1 MGQTAADFVSNGTRK
16 IRARVPQGGG
26 SLKKGNRYVVNTG
39 RTVVL
44 AADQPQSWHGD
55 AMTMP
60 FQSTLDKIADRQI
73 SAGYRKGRHNL
84 CPGCGMLRSA
94 ANRCECNS

>member
-26 SLKKGNRYVVNTG
+26 SLKKGNRYVVNTA
-39 RTVVL
+39 RTTVL
-44 AADQPQSWHGD
+44 AGDQPQSWHGD

-73 SAGYRKGRHNL
+73 SAGYTRRNKV
-84 CPGCGMLRSA
+84 CPGCGILVPCTGHCDQCW
-94 ANRCECNS
+94 N

>member
-1 MGQTAADFVSNGTRK
+1 MATYAGEAPSNGARK
-16 IRARVPQGGG
+16 IRARVPSGGG
-26 SLKKGNRYVVNTG
+26 SFRKGNRYVVNTG

-55 AMTMP
+55 TATMP
-60 FQSTLDKIADRQI
+60 YQSTLDKIADAVI
-73 SAGYRKGRHNL
+73 SGGYRKGRHNL